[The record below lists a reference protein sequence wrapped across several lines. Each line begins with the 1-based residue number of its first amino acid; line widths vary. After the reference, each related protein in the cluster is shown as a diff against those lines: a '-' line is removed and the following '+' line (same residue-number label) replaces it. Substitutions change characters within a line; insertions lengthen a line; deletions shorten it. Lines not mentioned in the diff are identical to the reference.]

1 MTGETEADAAQFT
14 SPEAEEVVAPDAVS
28 ADAASDALTIRTA
41 VDRLREQEPA
51 LANSLLAVFE
61 AVVEEA
67 ARSRRFANALRSAL
81 TPDQVDPESPS
92 SRRSRKTTT
101 RASKLQRPSN
111 RRAPGVLD
119 PFAVYTD
126 SGHEGLRGRLRTL
139 RLEQLRDIIAEHGM
153 DNDRL
158 AMKWKDEERVIERI
172 VERVVARSEKGS
184 AFRDPS

>member
-1 MTGETEADAAQFT
+1 MGAGEAAEFAP
-14 SPEAEEVVAPDAVS
+14 SEAEEVAAPDADS
-28 ADAASDALTIRTA
+28 ADAASDVVTITTA
-41 VDRLREQEPA
+41 VDRLREKEPA

-81 TPDQVDPESPS
+81 TQDQVNPESPS

-119 PFAVYTD
+119 PFAVYMD
-126 SGHEGLRGRLRTL
+126 GGDAGLRGRLRTL
-139 RLEQLRDIIAEHGM
+139 GLEQLRDIVAAHGM